1 MILAVFRISPAHQ
14 AGAVKCSVAGTK
26 SVPGSQ
32 HGRGGWQGFLNSPEG
47 TWPLLVSAQEV
58 RQSAAGGVCSYP
70 FCSLALEACGPFVL
84 KSTA

>member
-58 RQSAAGGVCSYP
+58 SLQPVACAATPS
-70 FCSLALEACGPFVL
+70 VL
-84 KSTA
+84 WPWRLVVLLF